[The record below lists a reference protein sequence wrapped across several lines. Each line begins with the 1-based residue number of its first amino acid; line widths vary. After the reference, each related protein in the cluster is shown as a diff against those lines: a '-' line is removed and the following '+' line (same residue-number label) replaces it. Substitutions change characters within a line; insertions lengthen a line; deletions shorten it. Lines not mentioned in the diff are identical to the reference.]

1 MDKRQRAQY
10 LVRVKKGIL
19 AECVLVVMAVA
30 VLAGQQS
37 RLGERRA
44 AGSAVLAIE

>member
-37 RLGERRA
+37 RLGGSAGRRA
-44 AGSAVLAIE
+44 VPYLP